1 MDEKFINTSELKVGG
16 SLDVVKYHND
26 LNTVVMRKW
35 TAEEMNFFFS
45 IIAKMKNKGT
55 DEVVFNTDEL
65 KELVNYDPKKPERW
79 AKTMKNVAD
88 KITDLKYKESTKSS
102 YVVMPLFQYFK
113 VDLDERKVTVQVT
126 SRFEY
131 ILNRLNINFTYYKLE
146 DFIEIRSVYAKN
158 MYRKIKQFKK
168 QGKLIFSIEELKK
181 SLNMPDYYKSSH
193 IDRLVI
199 KQLQKELPDL
209 IPGFSVKKLKSRK
222 RGTPVVGY
230 EFTWQAEQTGKFEDF
245 SKKKGNNLKK
255 GIYEKTPEW
264 VGKEYV
270 APERTEEEER
280 ELEKQKEE
288 IKRKLDELREQ
299 TTIDEFTK

>member
-16 SLDVVKYHND
+16 NLDVVKYHND

-181 SLNMPDYYKSSH
+181 SLDMPEYYKTSE

-230 EFTWQAEQTGKFEDF
+230 EFTWQAEQTGKFKDF
-245 SKKKGNNLKK
+245 SKKKATDPKEVS
-255 GIYEKTPEW
+255 YEKTPDW
-264 VGKEYV
+264 LGKEQQN
-270 APERTEEEER
+270 TEMSEED
-280 ELEKQKEE
+280 KQKA
-288 IKRKLDELREQ
+288 DELRKKIAEFQGQ
-299 TTIDEFTK
+299 TIIDEFTE